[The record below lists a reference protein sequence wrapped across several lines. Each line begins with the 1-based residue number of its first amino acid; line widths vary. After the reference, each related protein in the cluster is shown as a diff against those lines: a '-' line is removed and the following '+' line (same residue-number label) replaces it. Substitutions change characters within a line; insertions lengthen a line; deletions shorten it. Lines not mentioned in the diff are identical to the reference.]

1 MSFTSYNFLAFFLI
15 FLALYWAI
23 PSHRWK
29 NLLLLAGSYIFY
41 GWVASWHVAVL
52 FLSTALDYFLAIGMA
67 RWKTRAKLFT
77 WVGVALNLGMLLFA
91 KYYFFFN
98 ETLAN
103 ALRQT
108 GINGDVFMMRV
119 VLPLGLS
126 FYILKKIGYL
136 LDVQRGTFKPTRDF
150 IAYAAYV
157 SFFPQVFSGPIDRP
171 QKLLTQ
177 LYKSRSW
184 KVENFHNAWTL
195 LVMGFFKKIVIANTV
210 TVIVDQI
217 FELEAPSQIL
227 LLVGGLGFTLQI
239 IADFSSYT
247 DLSRGFA
254 WLLGLN
260 TAENFN
266 RPYLALT
273 PSEFWN
279 RWHISLSTWLRDYIF
294 FPLRRALLKR
304 KETLPDFL
312 IQSLP
317 PLATM
322 FVSGVWHGVGW
333 KFIVWGLY
341 YGVLIVL
348 YQAIGIRGDWKPV
361 GKIKLFL
368 AWLVMFSLIVFGWI
382 IFRATSLEWLWSV
395 IAVAPFYYGAY
406 ELAASLVLLL
416 IIGFYAL
423 LLILKVLLDLY
434 AEKFTTLRAVYY
446 VGATLMTLI
455 FINSSSPDFIYSQ
468 F

>member
-1 MSFTSYNFLAFFLI
+1 MSFTTYNFLVFLLI
-15 FLALYWAI
+15 FLAFYWLI
-23 PSHRWK
+23 PSLRWK
-29 NLLLLAGSYIFY
+29 NLLLVGGSYLFY
-41 GWVASWHVAVL
+41 GWVASWHVAVI
-52 FLSTALDYFLAIGMA
+52 FLSTALDYFLALGMA
-67 RWKTRAKLFT
+67 RWKDRAKLLM
-77 WVGVALNLGMLLFA
+77 WVGVIFNIGTLLVS

-98 ETLAN
+98 ESLAN
-103 ALRQT
+103 ALRGI

-126 FYILKKIGYL
+126 FYVLKKISYL
-136 LDVQRGTFKPTRDF
+136 LDIQRGTFKPTRDF

-177 LYKSRSW
+177 LYEPRSW
-184 KVENFHNAWTL
+184 KAENLYNAWTL

-260 TAENFN
+260 TTENFN

-279 RWHISLSTWLRDYIF
+279 RWHISLSTWLRDYVF
-294 FPLRRALLKR
+294 FPLRRALLKQ
-304 KETLPDFL
+304 KDNLPDFL
-312 IQSLP
+312 VQSIP

-348 YQAIGIRGDWKPV
+348 YQTIGIRGDWKPI
-361 GKIKLFL
+361 GKIKGFF
-368 AWLVMFSLIVFGWI
+368 AWLVMFALIVFGWI
-382 IFRATSLEWLWSV
+382 IFRAISLNWLWNV
-395 IAVAPFYYGAY
+395 IAAAPFYRDAN
-406 ELAASLVLLL
+406 ELTASFVLLI

-423 LLILKVLLDLY
+423 LLVLKLLLDRY
-434 AEKFTTLRAVYY
+434 AEKYTTLRAVYY
-446 VGATLMTLI
+446 VGATLTTLI